1 MLTFRLSIDL
11 VLFGACL
18 FSLDDALPA
27 ADNAQSLDLR
37 VQASGFGR
45 VSSADL
51 TVLLQSAGFEIW
63 RFCSS
68 TQLAGID
75 VYYRSDHPQTDFKR
89 TPAGRIAI
97 GLSARDTHWAQYSFQ
112 FAHEFCHTLANYSNN
127 PQRLVRFPPQA
138 NFWLEET
145 LCETASLFTL
155 RAMSRTWEI
164 TPPYPEWQDY
174 APWLNAY
181 AQERLALP
189 EHQLP
194 AGKSFKNWF
203 QEHQPA
209 LRRNSTIRNLN
220 TIVAIR
226 LLPLFEAE
234 PRAWK
239 AVTFLNHGSTAT
251 NDSLAHHLEEWQAR
265 CPGELR
271 PFVRRLAA
279 VFAIHL

>member
-1 MLTFRLSIDL
+1 MSGRNRFSSINL
-11 VLFGACL
+11 PTGC
-18 FSLDDALPA
+18 AL
-27 ADNAQSLDLR
+27 
-37 VQASGFGR
+37 
-45 VSSADL
+45 
-51 TVLLQSAGFEIW
+51 
-63 RFCSS
+63 
-68 TQLAGID
+68 
-75 VYYRSDHPQTDFKR
+75 K
-89 TPAGRIAI
+89 
-97 GLSARDTHWAQYSFQ
+97 
-112 FAHEFCHTLANYSNN
+112 
-127 PQRLVRFPPQA
+127 
-138 NFWLEET
+138 
-145 LCETASLFTL
+145 
-155 RAMSRTWEI
+155 SRTWEI

-203 QEHQPA
+203 QEHQSA
-209 LRRNSTIRNLN
+209 LRRNSTIRSWN

-239 AVTFLNHGSTAT
+239 AVTFLNHGSTGA

-271 PFVRRLAA
+271 PFVRKLAA
-279 VFAIHL
+279 VFAINL